1 MKTTVPESLSLLSL
15 QAVVGS
21 RIFSEKIFCRT
32 PPGGCLWKVKCIWKI
47 HVLNL
52 GNNDNEDNL
61 LGFGLTVGQNRSKQ
75 FQYGCSTLT
84 SQQVNNTIDVCL
96 NFWKF
101 YQCFSFLNTLLNY
114 HFCNIIWR
122 ELRNHPE
129 MFLNFKKFFKKALKF
144 NYLNCSKVKKTS
156 HQKLYFY

>member
-32 PPGGCLWKVKCIWKI
+32 PGGCLWKVKCIWKM

-52 GNNDNEDNL
+52 GDNDNEDNL

-75 FQYGCSTLT
+75 FQYGF
-84 SQQVNNTIDVCL
+84 
-96 NFWKF
+96 NFTA
-101 YQCFSFLNTLLNY
+101 S
-114 HFCNIIWR
+114 
-122 ELRNHPE
+122 
-129 MFLNFKKFFKKALKF
+129 
-144 NYLNCSKVKKTS
+144 
-156 HQKLYFY
+156 